1 MVATWLQYLLWPLGA
16 AIFCTLVP
24 LKPCLPAEDVETLT
38 MVHSRGV
45 CVFVWWTISVFLTT
59 LTITKNRRWKK
70 ITKVQW
76 QRGGSAQRVIL
87 QSPLQSMAGNTQ
99 ALINL
104 AEVVYRRGRGVFRV
118 AWRRRKWGGSS
129 RERESEAWLALLISQ
144 NLSCFGLSSRSKLAL
159 KAVKNTC

>member
-1 MVATWLQYLLWPLGA
+1 MIISAFKDCVFSSSAANVSLTHHHKIHVTFNISLKTIIIIIIYLTASSVWKCESDLTWKQATMVTTWLQYQLWPLGA

-70 ITKVQW
+70 KSQSAVTEGRISTKSHLCNHHFKVW
-76 QRGGSAQRVIL
+76 QVTRRL
-87 QSPLQSMAGNTQ
+87 W
-99 ALINL
+99 LI
-104 AEVVYRRGRGVFRV
+104 
-118 AWRRRKWGGSS
+118 
-129 RERESEAWLALLISQ
+129 
-144 NLSCFGLSSRSKLAL
+144 
-159 KAVKNTC
+159 